1 LENICSWGIGAGRRI
16 KFKREI
22 GAPDRL
28 GDNPQNMSHWGY
40 TGGLAL
46 ISFSKQTT

>member
-40 TGGLAL
+40 TGGWSLV
-46 ISFSKQTT
+46 SFSKQIT